1 METKTLS
8 DKEMPLGSLMG
19 ATCGTKIY
27 YPEDVKEFIKE
38 LKEEMFD
45 LIYNDGEYSDFAEM
59 IDKLSGPK
67 LI

>member
-1 METKTLS
+1 MTTKTLS
-8 DKEMPLGSLMG
+8 DKIQTIGYM
-19 ATCGTKIY
+19 KQWIKD
-27 YPEDVKEFIKE
+27 EDVKEFIKE

>member
-1 METKTLS
+1 LE
-8 DKEMPLGSLMG
+8 
-19 ATCGTKIY
+19 
-27 YPEDVKEFIKE
+27 EDVKEFIKE

-59 IDKLSGPK
+59 IDKLAGPK